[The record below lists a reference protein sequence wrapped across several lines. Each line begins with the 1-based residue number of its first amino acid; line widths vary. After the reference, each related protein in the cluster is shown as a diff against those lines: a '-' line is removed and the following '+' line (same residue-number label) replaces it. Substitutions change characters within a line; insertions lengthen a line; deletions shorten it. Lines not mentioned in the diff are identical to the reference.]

1 MYYIPVEHYIKY
13 VNNKNNNFIK
23 DVVCEIKAEMKP
35 CFQYIVIFV
44 STAPQYVS
52 LGYAR
57 QSVWEISH
65 LWHFLCGSFHFHG
78 NHTGFQI
85 SKKKIASVFIGLFG
99 TKFVVLEIK
108 LQQKNLEL
116 NKMGSTIS
124 QPNIQV
130 WILIPHCN
138 PYFGISSVFI
148 TMSIS

>member
-1 MYYIPVEHYIKY
+1 MC
-13 VNNKNNNFIK
+13 
-23 DVVCEIKAEMKP
+23 DIKAEMKP
-35 CFQYIVIFV
+35 CFQIIVIFV

-57 QSVWEISH
+57 ESVWEISH

-85 SKKKIASVFIGLFG
+85 SKITSVFIGLFG

-124 QPNIQV
+124 QPNIQLWTLIV
-130 WILIPHCN
+130 THIL
-138 PYFGISSVFI
+138 YFF
-148 TMSIS
+148 SIQCQYHSIIKVKVT